1 MRAQHKFTGLQ
12 VCIKI
17 VPKQMLNGTSMRRFQ
32 EFEQFMHVLEGDCA
46 TSSTYLNGVYEML
59 HDSQNVY
66 IVSEYAPGS
75 DMRKYL
81 LRRKEAGKGKITEQG
96 VRLIAKQLLS
106 ALDSL
111 HSKRIVHNKVRLE
124 KLLIHKV
131 NRG

>member
-1 MRAQHKFTGLQ
+1 
-12 VCIKI
+12 
-17 VPKQMLNGTSMRRFQ
+17 MLNGTSMRRFQ

-46 TSSTYLNGVYEML
+46 TGSTYLNNVYELL

-124 KLLIHKV
+124 KLLIYKV